1 METKLI
7 VTYVVCDDVIKN
19 LGIKDDFQARM
30 TTAEV
35 MTTAIIAAAEYFGN
49 FERARVAL
57 KNNGAIPD
65 MYPSCDLQRSQNI
78 KFQLT

>member
-7 VTYVVCDDVIKN
+7 VTYVVCDDVIKS

-49 FERARVAL
+49 
-57 KNNGAIPD
+57 
-65 MYPSCDLQRSQNI
+65 
-78 KFQLT
+78 